1 MPTALLYGLISTLVI
16 SIIGQVGFFVFILK
30 DNILKKILIFFVSF
44 SAGSLIGG
52 AFFHL
57 LPDVIEKNDDILMVF
72 VWTIVGF
79 CLFFMMEKFLRWHHC
94 HDKEC
99 EEKKHL
105 GQINMVGDGI
115 HNFLD
120 GVIVMAAFVVS
131 PALGLATSI
140 SIISHEIPQEL
151 GDFGVLL
158 YSGYN
163 RTKAIIFNFLLSVI
177 AVLGALVGYFLS
189 NEISGFANVI
199 IPIAA
204 GGFFYI
210 AASDFIPEMQ
220 KEINAKSSIINFLVF
235 VLALAFMFVV
245 KLLGL

>member
-1 MPTALLYGLISTLVI
+1 MPTALLYGLLSTLVI
-16 SIIGQVGFFVFILK
+16 SIIGQIGFFVFILK
-30 DNILKKILIFFVSF
+30 DNILRKVLIFFVSF

-57 LPDVIEKNDDILMVF
+57 LPDVIEKKDDVLMVF
-72 VWTIVGF
+72 VWTIAGF
-79 CLFFMMEKFLRWHHC
+79 CLFFIMEKFLRWHHC
-94 HDKEC
+94 HDEEC

-105 GQINMVGDGI
+105 GQINMAGDGI

-120 GVIVMAAFVVS
+120 GIIVMAAFVVS
-131 PALGLATSI
+131 PALGLATTI

-163 RTKAIIFNFLLSVI
+163 KTKAIIYNFLLS
-177 AVLGALVGYFLS
+177 AVAILGALIGYFLS
-189 NEISGFANVI
+189 NIIGGFTDII

-204 GGFFYI
+204 GGFLYI
-210 AASDFIPEMQ
+210 AASDFIPEIH
-220 KEINAKSSIINFLVF
+220 KEINAKSSLLNFLVF
-235 VLALAFMFVV
+235 LLALVFMFII
-245 KLLGL
+245 KILGL

>member
-1 MPTALLYGLISTLVI
+1 MPTALLYGLLSTLVI
-16 SIIGQVGFFVFILK
+16 SIIGQIGFFVFVLK

-57 LPDVIEKNDDILMVF
+57 LPDVIEKKDDVLMVF
-72 VWTIVGF
+72 VWTIAGF
-79 CLFFMMEKFLRWHHC
+79 CLFFVMEKFLRWHHC
-94 HDKEC
+94 HDEEC

-105 GQINMVGDGI
+105 GEINMVGDGI

-131 PALGLATSI
+131 PALGLATTI

-163 RTKAIIFNFLLSVI
+163 KTKAIIYNFLLS
-177 AVLGALVGYFLS
+177 AVAILGALAGYFLS
-189 NEISGFANVI
+189 SEIGGFNNVI

-204 GGFFYI
+204 GGFLYI
-210 AASDFIPEMQ
+210 AASDFIPEIH
-220 KEINAKSSIINFLVF
+220 KEINAKSSILNFIVF
-235 VLALAFMFVV
+235 ILALLFMFII
-245 KLLGL
+245 KMLGA

>member
-1 MPTALLYGLISTLVI
+1 MPTALLYGLLSTLVI
-16 SIIGQVGFFVFILK
+16 SIIGQVGFFVFVLK
-30 DNILKKILIFFVSF
+30 DNILRKILIFFVSF

-57 LPDVIEKNDDILMVF
+57 LPDVIEKKDDVLMVF

-79 CLFFMMEKFLRWHHC
+79 CLFFVMEKFLRWHHC
-94 HDKEC
+94 HDEKC
-99 EEKKHL
+99 EEKTHL

-120 GVIVMAAFVVS
+120 GIIVMAAFVIS
-131 PALGLATSI
+131 PALGLATTI

-163 RTKAIIFNFLLSVI
+163 KTKAIIYNFLLS
-177 AVLGALVGYFLS
+177 AVAILGAFIGYFLS
-189 NEISGFANVI
+189 NEIGGFTNVI

-204 GGFFYI
+204 GGFLYI
-210 AASDFIPEMQ
+210 AASDFIPEIH
-220 KEINAKSSIINFLVF
+220 KEINAKSSILNFIVF
-235 VLALAFMFVV
+235 ILALLFMFVI
-245 KLLGL
+245 KMFGL

>member
-16 SIIGQVGFFVFILK
+16 SIIGQIGFFVFILK
-30 DNILKKILIFFVSF
+30 DNILRKILIFFISF

-57 LPDVIEKNDDILMVF
+57 LPEVIEKRDDVLMVF
-72 VWTIVGF
+72 VWVIAGF
-79 CLFFMMEKFLRWHHC
+79 CLFFIMEKFLRWHHC

-99 EEKKHL
+99 GEKIHL

-120 GVIVMAAFVVS
+120 GIIVMAAFVVN
-131 PALGLATSI
+131 PALGLATTI

-163 RTKAIIFNFLLSVI
+163 KTKAIIYNFLLS
-177 AVLGALVGYFLS
+177 AVAILGALVGYFLS
-189 NEISGFANVI
+189 NEISGFTSII
-199 IPIAA
+199 IPLAA

-220 KEINAKSSIINFLVF
+220 KEINAKSSILNFLVF
-235 VLALAFMFVV
+235 ILALVFMFFI
-245 KLLGL
+245 KILGL

>member
-1 MPTALLYGLISTLVI
+1 MPTSLFYGLISTLVI
-16 SIIGQVGFFVFILK
+16 SLIGQIGFFVFILK
-30 DNILKKILIFFVSF
+30 DNLLKKILIFFVSF

-57 LPDVIEKNDDILMVF
+57 LPEVIEKSDKVLSVF
-72 VWTIVGF
+72 AWVIAGF
-79 CLFFMMEKFLRWHHC
+79 CLFFIMEKFLRWHHC

-131 PALGLATSI
+131 PALGLATTI

-163 RTKAIIFNFLLSVI
+163 KTKAIIYNFLLS
-177 AVLGALVGYFLS
+177 AVAILGALIGYF
-189 NEISGFANVI
+189 ISSEVGGFTNVI

-204 GGFFYI
+204 GGFIYI
-210 AASDFIPEMQ
+210 AASDFVPEIH
-220 KEINAKSSIINFLVF
+220 KEVNIKSSILNFIVF
-235 VLALAFMFVV
+235 VLALVFMLFV
-245 KLLGL
+245 KILGL